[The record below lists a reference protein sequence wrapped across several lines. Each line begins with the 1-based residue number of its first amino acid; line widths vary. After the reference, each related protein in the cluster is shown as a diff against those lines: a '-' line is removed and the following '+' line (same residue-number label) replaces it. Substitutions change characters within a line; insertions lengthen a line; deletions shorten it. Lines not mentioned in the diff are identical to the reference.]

1 MKASNG
7 SDSLMG
13 SLWAARGKMGM
24 WRLTCSAEGVLVTAY
39 WGLHMCISSKRELQS
54 AHILQQTG
62 GKRFFLL
69 CWRKPSLEWRVF
81 NTSVIF

>member
-54 AHILQQTG
+54 AQQTG
-62 GKRFFLL
+62 GKKIFFVLAQ
-69 CWRKPSLEWRVF
+69 
-81 NTSVIF
+81 T